1 MRTYLEQYY
10 EAINQ
15 GKIIVGSELKQ
26 LLDNLIIDL
35 KDDRYEYDTSEA
47 YLRIEFIETFC
58 KHTQDPF
65 TGQPFLLM
73 LWEKAFI
80 EVVYSFKIK
89 STGRDRF
96 KKILLLIARKNG
108 KSTLCAALCMAE
120 LMLGEGKSLICA
132 SNNDDQARI
141 IFDEVANMAR
151 LFDPNFIK
159 GRMRGKYVHINIT
172 NIKNKV
178 GNSLLRRLTDR
189 QKSGLGRN
197 LNFVI
202 VDESNQ
208 LITNDM
214 PSQLIKGTS
223 IKPNSKFI
231 NITTEGTVYDGYLD
245 NELKKCRA
253 INNGERADAS
263 AESTLAWL
271 YTQDSEQ
278 EVWAVNEDSV
288 GDIEHPC
295 VWQKSNPSLYEVKQP
310 QYIIEQLAESRLD
323 KAERMQT
330 LIFDFNIKQNNSEA
344 WLLEEDV
351 ACEEVFDLEDFRG
364 SYFLSGSDFSE
375 TTDLTACSLLLMKPG
390 DDTKYIYTKYFIP
403 ESKLLD
409 KEDEV
414 SGSNYP
420 EWAKQGLVEVHKGN
434 EIDLGKVANW
444 FYELYKE
451 YGLRPFKNGYD
462 QRFSRDWTKKMD
474 EFQFEYEMVIQNNA
488 TMSNPMRLLE
498 ADLKSK
504 KVNYNN
510 NPMLKWNLL
519 NCGVDMNSIGQIR
532 AVKANNQSTRRI
544 DGAVATIIVF
554 EMFRRYKNEFLQRI
568 IRR

>member
-1 MRTYLEQYY
+1 MTYLEQYY
-10 EAINQ
+10 QAIED
-15 GKIIVGSELKQ
+15 GKVIVGHELKM
-26 LLDNLIIDL
+26 LLDNLLEDL

-65 TGQPFLLM
+65 TGHPFLLM

-80 EVVYSFKIK
+80 EVMYSFKIK
-89 STGRDRF
+89 KTGKDRF
-96 KKILLLIARKNG
+96 KKIILLIARKNG
-108 KSTLCAALCMAE
+108 KSTLCAALAFTE
-120 LMLGEGKSLICA
+120 LMLGDGKSLVCA

-151 LFDPNFIK
+151 LFDPALKK
-159 GRMRGKYVHINIT
+159 GKMRGKYVHINIT
-172 NIKNKV
+172 NIKNKI
-178 GNSLLRRLTDR
+178 GNSLLKRLTDR

-197 LNFVI
+197 LNFAI

-208 LITNDM
+208 LKTGDM

-223 IKPNSKFI
+223 IKPNAKFI
-231 NITTEGTVYDGYLD
+231 NITTEGTEIDGYLD
-245 NELKKCRA
+245 NELKKCRQ
-253 INNGERADAS
+253 ILNGERSDAS

-271 YTQDSEQ
+271 YTMDSEQ
-278 EVWAVNEDSV
+278 EVWSVNEDNI

-295 VWQKSNPSLYEVKQP
+295 VLQKANPSLYEVKQP
-310 QYIIEQLAESRLD
+310 QYILEQLAESRLD

-351 ACEEVFDLEDFRG
+351 HCEEVFDLEEFRN

-375 TTDLTACSLLLMKPG
+375 TTDLTACSILLMKPN

-409 KEDEV
+409 KQDET
-414 SGSNYP
+414 SGSDYP
-420 EWAKQGLVEVHKGN
+420 NWSKQGLMEVHKGN
-434 EIDLGKVANW
+434 EIDLSKCADW
-444 FYELYKE
+444 FLELYRE
-451 YGLRPFKNGYD
+451 YGLKPLKNGYD
-462 QRFSRDWTKKMD
+462 QRFSKDWTKRMD

-504 KVNYNN
+504 MVNYNN
-510 NPMLKWNLL
+510 NPVLKWNLL
-519 NCGVDMNSIGQIR
+519 NCSVEMNNIGQIR
-532 AVKANNQSTRRI
+532 AVKVNNQSSRRI
-544 DGAVATIIVF
+544 DGAVATIIVY
-554 EMFRRYKNEFLQRI
+554 EMYRRYKTEFHKAI
-568 IRR
+568 NRR